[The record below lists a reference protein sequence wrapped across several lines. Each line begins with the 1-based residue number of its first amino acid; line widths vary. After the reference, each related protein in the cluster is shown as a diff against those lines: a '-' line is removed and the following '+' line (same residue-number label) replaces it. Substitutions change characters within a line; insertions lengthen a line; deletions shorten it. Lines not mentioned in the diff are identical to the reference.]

1 MSNIAYMTIKGAT
14 QGDMTADATT
24 ADSIG
29 NLWQQGHEGESLVY
43 AFEQNAVVPRDP
55 QSGSVIATRR
65 HMPTTFMKP
74 VDKATPLM
82 WQALATGETLEIEV
96 QFWRTSTAG
105 VQEHY
110 YTIKFTDAVLVE
122 GKTILPDVND
132 EANASRGD
140 TDKWSF
146 TYRKAEW
153 THEKAG
159 TSASD
164 DYRAPGSIMMYVVW
178 QALIAIALSVGLALY
193 YLILFRVEADPVPV
207 AGAAGGIVISFLAG
221 LAFGCAA
228 KLRALDAGKNRLF
241 ALLGIIPIGN
251 LFLMIFPPKED
262 PSRPP
267 YWPSARP
274 VRVLIGLAAIGG
286 FAALWPFNAAVGD
299 YLVGDRLQTI
309 AKRGDFTASAIP
321 PQEIAPA
328 VKADG
333 FTVYRNERGILYRFV
348 LTHPGV
354 DPDRLRNW
362 LVEKMLP
369 SATKLV
375 CEQPLVA
382 QAKWTIAYDYRDA
395 ADNLI
400 ANVSILPSDCTA

>member
-24 ADSIG
+24 GDSIG
-29 NLWQQGHEGESLVY
+29 NLWQEGHEGESLVY

-164 DYRAPGSIMMYVVW
+164 DYRAPV
-178 QALIAIALSVGLALY
+178 
-193 YLILFRVEADPVPV
+193 
-207 AGAAGGIVISFLAG
+207 
-221 LAFGCAA
+221 
-228 KLRALDAGKNRLF
+228 
-241 ALLGIIPIGN
+241 
-251 LFLMIFPPKED
+251 
-262 PSRPP
+262 
-267 YWPSARP
+267 
-274 VRVLIGLAAIGG
+274 
-286 FAALWPFNAAVGD
+286 
-299 YLVGDRLQTI
+299 T
-309 AKRGDFTASAIP
+309 
-321 PQEIAPA
+321 
-328 VKADG
+328 
-333 FTVYRNERGILYRFV
+333 
-348 LTHPGV
+348 
-354 DPDRLRNW
+354 
-362 LVEKMLP
+362 
-369 SATKLV
+369 
-375 CEQPLVA
+375 
-382 QAKWTIAYDYRDA
+382 
-395 ADNLI
+395 
-400 ANVSILPSDCTA
+400 